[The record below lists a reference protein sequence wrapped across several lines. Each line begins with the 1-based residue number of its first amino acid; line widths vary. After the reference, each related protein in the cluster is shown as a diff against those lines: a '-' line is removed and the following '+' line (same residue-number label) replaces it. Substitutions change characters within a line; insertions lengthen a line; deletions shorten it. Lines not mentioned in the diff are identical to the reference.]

1 MKNATVAS
9 IHAINIMNTP
19 INMIVNVAP
28 ISKSNPAVLNNS
40 SPDLVANKLKDF
52 LKNNATIMR
61 NASKIARIIS
71 KDVKKLIITMLDV
84 TVRVL
89 LKIFACGM
97 IRVEPK
103 ITMVVMITTI
113 MPIIPVMT
121 A

>member
-1 MKNATVAS
+1 MKNATVAN
-9 IHAINIMNTP
+9 IHAINTMNAPT
-19 INMIVNVAP
+19 NMIVNVAP
-28 ISKSNPAVLNNS
+28 ISSSNPAVLNNS

-71 KDVKKLIITMLDV
+71 KDVKKLMIAMLDV

-89 LKIFACGM
+89 LKIFACGRM
-97 IRVEPK
+97 KMEPK
-103 ITMVVMITTI
+103 IIIVMMITTI